1 MTMQRKPFKKSH
13 KVRNIIIFSLSII
26 IILGI
31 TFTFLGQNHSN
42 KTEQTSSSSST
53 PKKQK
58 SKAAPTTQSSSSED
72 LASESTSVPE
82 APAGPAVSSAI
93 STVTD
98 DATQAPIE
106 DNTSNSPSSSSSSV
120 ASSSDTSSDSS
131 QATSSSQPAASFGNW
146 SATTYE
152 QIAIGSATYDDVR
165 SAYGNPT
172 YLTASDRVY
181 ATWQSKTG
189 IKVSIVF
196 TPTGNDDNLKLIAS
210 SKSQS
215 GLQ

>member
-31 TFTFLGQNHSN
+31 AFTFLGQNHSN
-42 KTEQTSSSSST
+42 KSEQTSSSSST
-53 PKKQK
+53 PKKKK

-82 APAGPAVSSAI
+82 ATAGPAVSSAI

-106 DNTSNSPSSSSSSV
+106 DNTSNSSSSSSSV

>member
-31 TFTFLGQNHSN
+31 AFTFFGQNNSN

-58 SKAAPTTQSSSSED
+58 SKAEPTTQSSSSED
-72 LASESTSVPE
+72 LASESTSIPE

-106 DNTSNSPSSSSSSV
+106 DNTSNSPSSSSV
-120 ASSSDTSSDSS
+120 ASSSGTSSDSS